1 MSGRPL
7 SYEDVFE
14 RVDDVTA
21 IYWNI
26 VPQDKSYDRVLFFN
40 ATIPLVKNNIDT
52 RWRN

>member
-1 MSGRPL
+1 MQQIAFQILFKDDKKNNKWQTL

-26 VPQDKSYDRVLFFN
+26 VPQDKSIDRV
-40 ATIPLVKNNIDT
+40 
-52 RWRN
+52 

>member
-1 MSGRPL
+1 MADL

-26 VPQDKSYDRVLFFN
+26 VPQDKSFDRVLFLMQLYLLLK
-40 ATIPLVKNNIDT
+40 II
-52 RWRN
+52 